1 MAICVK
7 SLKICITFDSAM
19 PFLVL
24 SLKEMILF
32 VWQGFSYK
40 DIPSGDAYNK
50 TRQVA
55 KSLTRGD

>member
-1 MAICVK
+1 MFFEDSLAICVK
-7 SLKICITFDSAM
+7 SLKICITFDLAM

-50 TRQVA
+50 T
-55 KSLTRGD
+55 